1 MSLQRIVPRE
11 WDTTLTSLYIRCLKN
26 MYVNFSDEH
35 VYIDVEIQNLMGEIE
50 MALWD
55 DLVLSPCFINK

>member
-1 MSLQRIVPRE
+1 
-11 WDTTLTSLYIRCLKN
+11 

-35 VYIDVEIQNLMGEIE
+35 MYIDVEIQNWMGEIE